1 MLIKRVDPLSAAK
14 VAGLIYAFIALP
26 FAIVVWIISLVGLND
41 SGLSG
46 SPFLPFAPGYIVA
59 GGAIAVIVLPIIY
72 GCFCF
77 IMTFIGVSLYNF
89 VARFTGGIRVQV
101 QTDVPSGEHER

>member
-1 MLIKRVDPLSAAK
+1 MLIKRIDPLSAAK

-26 FAIVVWIISLVGLND
+26 FALVVWIVSLVGLNE

-59 GGAIAVIVLPIIY
+59 GGAVAVLVVPIIY
-72 GCFCF
+72 GSFSF
-77 IMTFIGVSLYNF
+77 VITLIGVSIYNL
-89 VARFTGGIRVQV
+89 VARFTGGISVEIQMDLPPADR
-101 QTDVPSGEHER
+101 S

>member
-1 MLIKRVDPLSAAK
+1 MVIKRIQPLSAAK
-14 VAGLIYAFIALP
+14 VAGLIYALVSLP
-26 FAIVVWIISLVGLND
+26 FAIVVWVVSLVGLNE

-59 GGAIAVIVLPIIY
+59 GGAVAVVVLPVMY

-77 IMTFIGVSLYNF
+77 LMTFIGASLYNL
-89 VARFTGGIRVQV
+89 VARFTGGICVQV
-101 QTDVPSGEHER
+101 EMDGSQTGLL